1 MGYAVSLVKESEVM
15 TIQKDYTPLIK
26 KTLKRQ
32 YLYLTDQ
39 INYLHTVSCPCL
51 CIRQNCAFLEMNSS
65 MA

>member
-32 YLYLTDQ
+32 YYISLIKLIIYTPSVAHAYVFGKIVHFWQ
-39 INYLHTVSCPCL
+39 
-51 CIRQNCAFLEMNSS
+51 
-65 MA
+65 